1 MLILF
6 QKMKNMPKIKIK
18 NNKNNKNKYCPFLE
32 KKVSIN
38 LSTTFNNMPKNDL
51 RQKKK

>member
-1 MLILF
+1 
-6 QKMKNMPKIKIK
+6 MKKIK

-38 LSTTFNNMPKNDL
+38 LSTTFNNMSKSEYK
-51 RQKKK
+51 QKKSKF